1 MKKNL
6 FITVLAFFI
15 TYLMFAFVNVTF
27 DFRLW
32 DSEVR
37 TCYILLS
44 LIFTIG
50 YLTYPK

>member
-6 FITVLAFFI
+6 FITISAFLI

-27 DFRLW
+27 DFRAW
-32 DSEVR
+32 DAEVR
-37 TCYILLS
+37 TCYILVS